1 MPKDGKQYDRSA
13 EDLGNIVGLEHVNL
27 QVEDQG
33 LTTLF
38 YISGLGLTRD
48 PYLMTSIDNM
58 WVNVGRSQFHLTT
71 GKPQHLRGRTGLV
84 IPDREAL
91 LQRLDKMKKPLEG
104 TRFAFKEHDD
114 HVETTCPWGNQ
125 LLIHEPRRASAACSS
140 ACPMSSSTCRQ
151 ARPRASPTSIARSSR
166 RRRASTRRATCRRRA
181 SRSATAQELV
191 FRETKSKL
199 AAYDGHHIQVYVANF
214 SRPHK
219 RLLERKLIT
228 EESNQY
234 QYRFDDIT
242 DLESGKPLFQI
253 EHEVRSMTHPLYA
266 RPLVNRNPAQ
276 TNRNYVPG
284 RDGWVAEPMDAGD
297 GRSAHGHAPAAV
309 RGGDAAA
316 AGRGVEFRLR
326 PHFVAPMGAQCHGFN
341 RSDPDGAAKEI
352 SQRRA
357 RAAR

>member
-1 MPKDGKQYDRSA
+1 MAKDGKQYDRSA

-58 WVNVGRSQFHLTT
+58 WVNVGHSQFHLITS
-71 GKPQHLRGRTGLV
+71 KPQHLRGRIGLV

-114 HVETTCPWGNQ
+114 YVETTCPWGNK
-125 LLIHEPRRASAACSS
+125 LLIHEPGSFGRMQLGIPYVEFDVPVGSAKAIADFYRKVFETMASVDETGDMPAARISVGPS
-140 ACPMSSSTCRQ
+140 
-151 ARPRASPTSIARSSR
+151 
-166 RRRASTRRATCRRRA
+166 
-181 SRSATAQELV
+181 QELV
-191 FRETKSKL
+191 FRETKLKL

-219 RLLERKLIT
+219 RLLERNLVT

-234 QYRFDDIT
+234 QYRFVDIT

-253 EHEVRSMTHPLYA
+253 EHEVRCMTHPLYA

-284 RDGWVAEPMDAGD
+284 RDAWVAEPMEPEMD
-297 GRSAHGHAPAAV
+297 
-309 RGGDAAA
+309 
-316 AGRGVEFRLR
+316 
-326 PHFVAPMGAQCHGFN
+326 
-341 RSDPDGAAKEI
+341 DPRMAMR
-352 SQRRA
+352 QRRFEA
-357 RAAR
+357 VTKRRQAAE